1 MDMRRRQLRVG
12 GETADDR
19 LDRLIQMEE
28 KARAGRSQTPEVKR
42 LKVVEGDLALVG
54 ADGARGSGDGVRVE
68 PEAIADPVVLQLQD
82 GPDVPAPDGLLV
94 PLFSDLSGDGGP
106 QRVQPRR
113 LDLGDG
119 VGPPRPLSL
128 ENLGREPGL
137 LPGHGRQV
145 DAERAVVPVNR
156 DGMGQVREAG
166 GTFSHAPWAAN
177 SQVVLPGGVN
187 PFWSP
192 EVRHRAMVE
201 QAVEVARPDGLPP
214 MAGPPTSYGPVQ
226 ALGVVPQQA
235 LVGTSGPGQAAPTM
249 SSSLVQAAGTTI
261 AGPVQASGSMFSSP
275 GNAAGPM
282 ASGPVQASTTM
293 VAGPGQTHGELCPG
307 WVHVQSPGTKA
318 SPEQAL
324 AGVPGVHVQASPER
338 EVEALRLKMMREM
351 EEKLPKRGEEASR

>member
-1 MDMRRRQLRVG
+1 MDMRRRQLRTG

-82 GPDVPAPDGLLV
+82 GPDVPAPDGLLA

-106 QRVQPRR
+106 QGVQPRR
-113 LDLGDG
+113 LDLDDG
-119 VGPPRPLSL
+119 VDPPRPLSL
-128 ENLGREPGL
+128 ENLGREQGL

-201 QAVEVARPDGLPP
+201 QAVEVARPEGLPP
-214 MAGPPTSYGPVQ
+214 MAGPPMSYGPVQ

-249 SSSLVQAAGTTI
+249 SSSLVQAAGTTV
-261 AGPVQASGSMFSSP
+261 AGPVQASGSTSSSP

-282 ASGPVQASTTM
+282 ASGPCRPLRLWLLVLGRPM
-293 VAGPGQTHGELCPG
+293 VNF
-307 WVHVQSPGTKA
+307 V
-318 SPEQAL
+318 L
-324 AGVPGVHVQASPER
+324 AGCMCRVLER
-338 EVEALRLKMMREM
+338 RLALSRLLLESLEHMFKPRRNV
-351 EEKLPKRGEEASR
+351 K